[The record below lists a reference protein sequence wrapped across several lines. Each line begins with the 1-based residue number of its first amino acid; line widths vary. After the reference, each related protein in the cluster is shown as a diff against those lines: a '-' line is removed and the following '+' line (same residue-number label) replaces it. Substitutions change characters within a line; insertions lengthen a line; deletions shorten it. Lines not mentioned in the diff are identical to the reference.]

1 MEDPGGEA
9 IPATGTGH
17 VNVPEKLQD
26 CDPSSEEINRQKKA
40 FLAEKWF
47 VFARNRVRTP
57 LVFLIACCTNDTTY
71 ATLLIYTTPYIVFL
85 FHSLR

>member
-47 VFARNRVRTP
+47 VFACNGTRTP
-57 LVFLIACCTNDTTY
+57 PGFITSFL
-71 ATLLIYTTPYIVFL
+71 
-85 FHSLR
+85 HK